1 MAKLKLAP
9 IEDNKPVR
17 VTLELS
23 AQVHRDLIAYG
34 ELLGAQA
41 GHAAIEPAKLMAP
54 CCCALW
60 PPIACS
66 SKHAGPCGAP
76 VVRARETRG

>member
-41 GHAAIEPAKLMAP
+41 GHAAIEPAKLIGPMLLRFMA
-54 CCCALW
+54 ADRVFLK
-60 PPIACS
+60 ARRS
-66 SKHAGPCGAP
+66 VRSAG
-76 VVRARETRG
+76 RESI